1 LAAVLR
7 SLQLRP
13 ANRSDV
19 TILHDI
25 RVSAIRQ
32 LSVTHLALCDAEDW
46 AGRGGVPRVE
56 RAIANDEV
64 WVALFDSAVVGWIH
78 RSGNSIEGLYVSP
91 QAARQG
97 VGTALVRLAESRIAH
112 AGEQVVVLESS
123 LNAVGFYV
131 RLGYDASGNQSPS
144 GAVPMRKYHA
154 AAA

>member
-1 LAAVLR
+1 VLPT
-7 SLQLRP
+7 LQFRP

-19 TILHDI
+19 TNLHLI
-25 RVSAIRQ
+25 RVAAIRQ
-32 LSVTHLALCDAEDW
+32 LSVTHLSPRDADDW

-64 WVALFDSAVVGWIH
+64 WVALLDSAVVGWIH
-78 RSGNSIEGLYVSP
+78 RSDNSIEGLYVSP

-97 VGTALVRLAESRIAH
+97 VGTALVRLAEGRIVQT
-112 AGEQVVVLESS
+112 GEQLVVLESS

-131 RLGYDASGNQSPS
+131 RLGYAPSGDPSPS
-144 GAVPMRKYHA
+144 GAVPMRKCHA

>member
-1 LAAVLR
+1 MLP
-7 SLQLRP
+7 SLQFRP

-19 TILHDI
+19 AMLHDI
-25 RVSAIRQ
+25 RVAAIRQ
-32 LSVTHLALCDAEDW
+32 LSVTHLSPCDAEDW

-56 RAIANDEV
+56 RAIANGEV
-64 WVALFDSAVVGWIH
+64 WVALIESAVVGWVH
-78 RSGNSIEGLYVSP
+78 RSDNSIEGLYVSP

-97 VGTALVRLAESRIAH
+97 VGTALVRLAEGRITQT
-112 AGEQVVVLESS
+112 GEQLVVLESS

-131 RLGYDASGNQSPS
+131 SLGYAPFGNPSPS

>member
-1 LAAVLR
+1 MLP
-7 SLQLRP
+7 SLHFRP

-25 RVSAIRQ
+25 RVAAIRQ
-32 LSVTHLALCDAEDW
+32 LSVTHLSPCDAEDW

-56 RAIANDEV
+56 GAIAKDEV
-64 WVALFDSAVVGWIH
+64 WVALLDSAVVGWIH
-78 RSGNSIEGLYVSP
+78 RSDNSIEGLYVSP

-97 VGTALVRLAESRIAH
+97 VGTALVRLAEGHVAH
-112 AGEQVVVLESS
+112 AGEQFVVLESS

-131 RLGYDASGNQSPS
+131 RLGYAPSGNQSPS